1 MIVLFFSNNR
11 NHFNWI
17 KDFPNCLYTNKYKI
31 YEDYISN
38 YKEGALKEL
47 KQEVENSYKIKLR
60 EFTFD
65 FLCYSNC
72 DDDLSI
78 SYFDYNSY
86 CPYFRNVY
94 IFNPNKG
101 LYLSMSKEGKVNK
114 SEEKC
119 LWDVTLIDNDITFFS
134 NGFYLDI
141 DYENKEIAKGSK
153 EMKKW
158 YFETIDDNCYYFI
171 NNEKGKNDYLSMED
185 DEDIRVNKKKPDENS
200 IFQLK
205 EDI

>member
-1 MIVLFFSNNR
+1 
-11 NHFNWI
+11 
-17 KDFPNCLYTNKYKI
+17 
-31 YEDYISN
+31 
-38 YKEGALKEL
+38 
-47 KQEVENSYKIKLR
+47 
-60 EFTFD
+60 
-65 FLCYSNC
+65 
-72 DDDLSI
+72 
-78 SYFDYNSY
+78 
-86 CPYFRNVY
+86 
-94 IFNPNKG
+94 
-101 LYLSMSKEGKVNK
+101 
-114 SEEKC
+114 
-119 LWDVTLIDNDITFFS
+119 
-134 NGFYLDI
+134 LDI